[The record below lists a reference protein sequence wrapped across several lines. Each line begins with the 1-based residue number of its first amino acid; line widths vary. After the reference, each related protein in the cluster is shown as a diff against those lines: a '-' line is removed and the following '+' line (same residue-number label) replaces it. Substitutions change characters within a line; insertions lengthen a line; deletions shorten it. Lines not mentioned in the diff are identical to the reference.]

1 MRPRSERT
9 LLAWMAGL
17 VLLTAGCRQ
26 GVPDEVVQPAAME
39 DLLYDFHLAK
49 AMSGELPFA
58 ERYRQHQFYAY
69 VLEKHHVSRAEFD
82 SSLVWYTRHTD
93 ELSKIYVN
101 LGLRFK
107 QEQARVDHLI
117 AIRDNKPR
125 ESAPGDSVDVW
136 TGNRLYA
143 LSQGSPLLNQLI
155 FEVPADAHF
164 LSGDRFVWHWRVSF
178 LPLFEVSADTVWMV
192 LSARTKSDS
201 VFAVRRRVCVSGAD
215 SLTLTCDSGIRP
227 KSLSG
232 YVYYPGRG
240 RSEGLLLDSIRLMRY
255 RRVEEADT
263 ARATVSAD
271 TVRVSL
277 EGPVRSVRKDS
288 LLR

>member
-9 LLAWMAGL
+9 LLAWMVGL
-17 VLLTAGCRQ
+17 ALLVAGCRQ

-58 ERYRQHQFYAY
+58 ERYRQHQYYAY

-107 QEQARVDHLI
+107 REQARVDHLI

-143 LSQGSPLLNQLI
+143 LSQGSPLLNQFS

-164 LSGDRFVWHWRVSF
+164 LPGDRFVWYWRASF
-178 LPLFEVSADTVWMV
+178 LPLFEMPTDTAWMM
-192 LSARTKSDS
+192 LSARTESDS
-201 VFAVRRRVCVSGAD
+201 VFAVRRRVCASGAD
-215 SLTLTCDSGIRP
+215 SLTLACDSGVRP

-240 RSEGLLLDSIRLMRY
+240 GGEGLLLDSIRLMRY
-255 RRVEEADT
+255 RRAAEADT
-263 ARATVSAD
+263 ARVVLPAD
-271 TVRVSL
+271 TARVRR
-277 EGPVRSVRKDS
+277 EGPVRPARKDS
-288 LLR
+288 LPR